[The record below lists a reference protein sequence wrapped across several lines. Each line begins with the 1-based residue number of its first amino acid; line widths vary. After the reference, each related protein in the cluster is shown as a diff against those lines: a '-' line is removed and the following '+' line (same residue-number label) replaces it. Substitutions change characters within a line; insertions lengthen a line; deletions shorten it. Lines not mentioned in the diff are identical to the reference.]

1 MLQVISSN
9 VLTMNLENNVV
20 QNNNITQKQDDL
32 IDFVENNGFI
42 ENKVINNDGLTF
54 FEVFQALV
62 QMLGGDLELVK
73 EVLMHARIIVKNGMK
88 ISKES
93 QLTKADVRRVL
104 QGKENKITY
113 NFAKSIPALPN
124 VKSIRAKKKRGI

>member
-1 MLQVISSN
+1 MSNN
-9 VLTMNLENNVV
+9 VLTMDLENNIV

-73 EVLMHARIIVKNGMK
+73 EVLMHAKIIVKNGMK

-113 NFAKSIPALPN
+113 NFTKSIPILPN
-124 VKSIRAKKKRGI
+124 VTSIRAKKKRGI